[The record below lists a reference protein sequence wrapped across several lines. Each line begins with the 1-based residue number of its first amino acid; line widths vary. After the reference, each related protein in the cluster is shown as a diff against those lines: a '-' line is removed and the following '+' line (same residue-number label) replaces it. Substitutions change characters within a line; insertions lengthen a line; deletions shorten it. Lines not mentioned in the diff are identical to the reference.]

1 MTDERVAVSMRRW
14 YAVAGVIL
22 VGAVAW
28 EFLKPEGGDAA
39 PKRQHRV
46 TIETCDRDGATGR
59 FTYSGDDEASYEVWI
74 AGYDGDGQMLDRDVD
89 YVVDIGAGQSE
100 RVSWVWV
107 LDETPRCRVLEVT
120 ER

>member
-1 MTDERVAVSMRRW
+1 M
-14 YAVAGVIL
+14 L
-22 VGAVAW
+22 
-28 EFLKPEGGDAA
+28 
-39 PKRQHRV
+39 
-46 TIETCDRDGATGR
+46 
-59 FTYSGDDEASYEVWI
+59 I

-89 YVVDIGAGQSE
+89 YVLDIGAGQSE